1 MVETALDTGPLHD
14 PGAMSTRNGCAS
26 ANAPLVSCPGSETL
40 SVASP
45 AVLITFA
52 VVVAVYS
59 RATPGTKAPKLAGAP
74 SVSESVAGT
83 VAPTSP
89 VTGVAVLK
97 RSLPLSTQTLPL
109 RPVTRGA
116 VAITAGAVAA
126 TDTPML
132 IGGNAAPAGSTSLR
146 VHVIVAVPEQVQPV
160 PEAPVAVRPA
170 GMACVTVVVLPSV
183 AVSVGLETVS
193 RSVPVP
199 PRRSTAG
206 LCVAAMRSGCGT
218 VVAGAGGAPS

>member
-14 PGAMSTRNGCAS
+14 PGAMSTRKGCAS
-26 ANAPLVSCPGSETL
+26 VNAPLVSRPGSETL

-59 RATPGTKAPKLAGAP
+59 RATPGTNAPKLAGVP

-83 VAPTSP
+83 MPLTSP
-89 VTGVAVLK
+89 VTGVAVLT

-116 VAITAGAVAA
+116 VAITAGAPAA
-126 TDTPML
+126 TATPML
-132 IGGNAAPAGSTSLR
+132 IGGNAAPAGKTSLR
-146 VHVIVAVPEQVQPV
+146 VQVIVAVPEQVQPA
-160 PEAPVAVRPA
+160 PDAPVEVSPA
-170 GMACVTVVVLPSV
+170 GIACVTVVVLPSV
-183 AVSVGLETVS
+183 AVSVGFETV
-193 RSVPVP
+193 RVSVPVP
-199 PRRSTAG
+199 PRSSTA
-206 LCVAAMRSGCGT
+206 
-218 VVAGAGGAPS
+218 